1 MSQDENGYFHFPVVL
16 TNQYTRESLEKA
28 VAEFNARPIEQRW
41 GEDRLSGYS
50 PDEASSLLEPD
61 KSKLLL
67 GDVTVELTKD
77 GATVK
82 CVDVGQLPAALLAR
96 PYGCEFAIRG
106 TANSYGNGKKEL
118 INLVSI
124 DLVKTKT
131 LYPTLDVVG
140 KVLGW
145 STERKILTCG
155 KINGQISK
163 YYEEV
168 GELASGICRNKLPLI
183 VDSIGDSI
191 VVLTNVLGIAKR
203 DLRVHLRRVED
214 EVAKTQGTSL
224 SDDPHELLQ
233 MHMKAMVNVLGNFA
247 VHGGRMAERLS
258 KDDIEIALFCLY
270 DLADVYD
277 ITVDECMS
285 DAWHEI
291 KDRKGY
297 MNSDGVFIKES
308 DA

>member
-1 MSQDENGYFHFPVVL
+1 MSHDENGYFTFPVAL
-16 TNQYTRESLEKA
+16 TNQYTKESLEKA
-28 VAEFNARPIEQRW
+28 VAAFNARPIEQRW
-41 GEDRLSGYS
+41 GEDRLTGYS
-50 PDEASSLLEPD
+50 EHPVSALLEPVP
-61 KSKLLL
+61 SKQLLA
-67 GDVTVELTKD
+67 DVTVELTKD
-77 GATVK
+77 GAVVK
-82 CVDVGQLPAALLAR
+82 FQDVGRIPAAVLAR

-106 TANSYGNGKKEL
+106 EAVIHNKGVKEL
-118 INLVSI
+118 ISLTSI

-183 VDSIGDSI
+183 IDSIGDSI
-191 VVLTNVLGIAKR
+191 VVLTNVMGIAKR
-203 DLRVHLRRVED
+203 DLRSHIRRVED
-214 EVAKTQGTSL
+214 EVAKHQGTTL

-233 MHMKAMVNVLGNFA
+233 MHMKAMVNILGNFA

-258 KDDIEIALFCLY
+258 KDDLEIALLCLY
-270 DLADVYD
+270 DLADCYD
-277 ITVDECMS
+277 ITVEECMS

-297 MNSDGVFIKES
+297 MNADGVFIKES

>member
-1 MSQDENGYFHFPVVL
+1 MSHDENGYFTFPVVL
-16 TNQYTRESLEKA
+16 TNQYTKESLEKA
-28 VAEFNARPIEQRW
+28 VAEFNVRPIEQRW
-41 GEDRLSGYS
+41 GEDRLTGYS
-50 PDEASSLLEPD
+50 EHPVSELLEPVP
-61 KSKLLL
+61 SKQLLA
-67 GDVTVELTKD
+67 DVSVELTKD
-77 GATVK
+77 GAVVK
-82 CVDVGQLPAALLAR
+82 FQDVGRIPAAVLAR

-106 TANSYGNGKKEL
+106 EAVVHNKGVKEL

-191 VVLTNVLGIAKR
+191 VVLTNVMGIAKR
-203 DLRVHLRRVED
+203 DLRSHIRRVED
-214 EVAKTQGTSL
+214 EAAKNQGTTL

-233 MHMKAMVNVLGNFA
+233 MHMKAMVNILGNFA
-247 VHGGRMAERLS
+247 VHSGRMAERLS
-258 KDDIEIALFCLY
+258 KDDIEIALLCLY
-270 DLADVYD
+270 DLADCYD
-277 ITVDECMS
+277 ITVEECMS

-297 MNSDGVFIKES
+297 MNADGVFIKES